1 VPHLRGPGGHYDVAD
16 DDFSRGLFRPTEHSV
31 YPGNY
36 SGNGGRNLLR
46 NRFDFSR
53 ICILINQKSETFL
66 FYFVIKGRGL
76 GSFVGGFLMKFYGTR
91 STFRILGAAAFFVG
105 LNYFFFNLFYIRRK
119 RLNKE
124 KVDKKTPDELQPDII
139 GKPDADS
146 SQGLNNPV
154 FVPDDDDVTKAANKK
169 GKF

>member
-1 VPHLRGPGGHYDVAD
+1 
-16 DDFSRGLFRPTEHSV
+16 
-31 YPGNY
+31 
-36 SGNGGRNLLR
+36 
-46 NRFDFSR
+46 
-53 ICILINQKSETFL
+53 
-66 FYFVIKGRGL
+66 
-76 GSFVGGFLMKFYGTR
+76 MKFYGTR

-139 GKPDADS
+139 GKPDAYS

-154 FVPDDDDVTKAANKK
+154 FVPDDDDVTRAGNKK
-169 GKF
+169 ERSNN